1 MSLKNALLEA
11 LLGSQ
16 DEDLSGSV
24 LAARLGV
31 SRAAVWKAVDQLREE
46 GYAIEAG
53 TNRGYRLLS
62 DNDRLSEPAIRRLRQ
77 GRTLGETI
85 RIYPAL
91 SSTNDTA
98 KELAANG
105 AAAGTVV
112 IADSQSAGKGRRGR
126 AFFSPPGSG
135 LYLSVILRPRL
146 TGERA
151 ALITSLAAAAAAKAI
166 EQAASLPKGMV
177 GIKWVNDLYIGSRKL
192 CGILT
197 EASLDLE
204 SGLLDYAVLGIGINT
219 APLTFPEEL
228 RDIATSVSN
237 ETGRPVSRS
246 ALAAALLDELERE
259 LPGIEAPPPYP
270 FLEEN
275 RRRSVVIGREVL
287 VTQGADTFKAK
298 ALGIDEEGGLLVE
311 TSEGVRAL
319 HSGEVSVHL
328 PRENRTVG
336 GLGE

>member
-16 DEDLSGSV
+16 DEDLSGSA

-77 GRTLGETI
+77 GRTLGEII

-126 AFFSPPGSG
+126 TFFSPPGSG

-151 ALITSLAAAAAAKAI
+151 ALITSLAAAAAAKAV
-166 EQAASLPKGMV
+166 EQAASMPEGTV
-177 GIKWVNDLYIGSRKL
+177 GIQMGQRSVHRKPQ
-192 CGILT
+192 
-197 EASLDLE
+197 A
-204 SGLLDYAVLGIGINT
+204 
-219 APLTFPEEL
+219 L
-228 RDIATSVSN
+228 RYPHR
-237 ETGRPVSRS
+237 GVSRS
-246 ALAAALLDELERE
+246 RKRPARLRGPWHRRQHRAAYHSRRNCGTSPLRYRTNLAGRFPAA
-259 LPGIEAPPPYP
+259 PWPPPCSTSWRGNFP
-270 FLEEN
+270 ASRPLPLI
-275 RRRSVVIGREVL
+275 RSSKRTAAGR
-287 VTQGADTFKAK
+287 
-298 ALGIDEEGGLLVE
+298 
-311 TSEGVRAL
+311 S
-319 HSGEVSVHL
+319 
-328 PRENRTVG
+328 
-336 GLGE
+336 